1 MGLTWFRRPIRGAA
15 ERPTRNAAS
24 GPSSTATSRKC
35 AAPGTRTKKITS
47 NSSGIKL
54 DKEPTRRP
62 IERRTREKKIRSRCV
77 SPAASRRRRIRW
89 RHSWV
94 PGASGPWGPGHCATC
109 RAPAPP
115 DRHASPAHECDWT
128 GFEVLPGYDVLLN
141 KLGVSHLE
149 QVSVGFTEVNRVLL
163 SFSGSDWALWLSS
176 AFWYERK
183 LKIV

>member
-62 IERRTREKKIRSRCV
+62 IERRTREKKFV
-77 SPAASRRRRIRW
+77 LVVFHLPRR
-89 RHSWV
+89 
-94 PGASGPWGPGHCATC
+94 GAGVFDDVTH
-109 RAPAPP
+109 
-115 DRHASPAHECDWT
+115 
-128 GFEVLPGYDVLLN
+128 GFQVRQDHEVLDTARLVAHQRRQIATR
-141 KLGVSHLE
+141 HLHTNAIE
-149 QVSVGFTEVNRVLL
+149 QALKFYRVMT
-163 SFSGSDWALWLSS
+163 F
-176 AFWYERK
+176 Y
-183 LKIV
+183 

>member
-1 MGLTWFRRPIRGAA
+1 MCGTW
-15 ERPTRNAAS
+15 NAHEENHIQFI
-24 GPSSTATSRKC
+24 GNQTGQGTNSSTNREE
-35 AAPGTRTKKITS
+35 
-47 NSSGIKL
+47 
-54 DKEPTRRP
+54 D
-62 IERRTREKKIRSRCV
+62 ERKKIRSRCV